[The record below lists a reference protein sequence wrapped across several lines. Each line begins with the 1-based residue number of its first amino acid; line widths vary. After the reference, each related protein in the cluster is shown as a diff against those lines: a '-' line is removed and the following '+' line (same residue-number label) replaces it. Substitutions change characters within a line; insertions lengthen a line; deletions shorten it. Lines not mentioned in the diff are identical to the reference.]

1 MNKRTALS
9 TMSVAAVVALTLSP
23 LSPAHSR
30 CTHVVDSFG
39 GYVMDSSKNC
49 VHTSSYKGP
58 ETAVECGAEA
68 PKKEMAKAPEPAPVA
83 PPPAPAPE
91 PVQSVTE
98 RITVGGKTLFAIN
111 SAKLTNDGKAAIDEV
126 VTQLA
131 TFDKIDRIAVVG
143 HTDST
148 GAASYNQA
156 LSERRAASVRD
167 YMISQGIDQALIFSS
182 GMGEESPIADNT
194 TREGRKQN
202 RRVEID
208 VSGDKVVVK

>member
-58 ETAVECGAEA
+58 ETAVECGAA
-68 PKKEMAKAPEPAPVA
+68 AKKEMAKAPEPAPVA

-91 PVQSVTE
+91 PVKSVTE
-98 RITVGGKTLFAIN
+98 RITVDGNALFAIN
-111 SAKLTNDGKAAIDEV
+111 SAALTNDGKAAIDNV
-126 VTQLA
+126 VSQLA
-131 TFDKIDRIAVVG
+131 TFDKVDSIVVTG

-148 GAASYNQA
+148 GAASYNQG

-167 YMISQGIDQALIFSS
+167 YMVSQGIDAGLITSA
-182 GMGEESPIADNT
+182 GRGEEEPVADNT
-194 TREGRKQN
+194 TRDGRKQN
-202 RRVEID
+202 RRVEVD
-208 VSGDKVVVK
+208 VSGSKVVVK

>member
-9 TMSVAAVVALTLSP
+9 TVSVAAVVALTLSP

-30 CTHVVDSFG
+30 CTHVVDSAG
-39 GYVMDSSKNC
+39 GYVMDSSKSC
-49 VHTSSYKGP
+49 VHTSSFKGP

-68 PKKEMAKAPEPAPVA
+68 PKEMVKAAAPTPVA

-98 RITVGGKTLFAIN
+98 RITVDGNATFATN
-111 SAKLTNDGKAAIDEV
+111 SAALTNDGKAAVDSVIG
-126 VTQLA
+126 QLA
-131 TFDKIDRIAVVG
+131 TFDKVDSISVTG

-148 GAASYNQA
+148 GAASYNQG

-167 YMISQGIDQALIFSS
+167 YMTSQGVDAALITSS
-182 GMGEESPIADNT
+182 GMGEENPIADNN
-194 TREGRKQN
+194 TREGRQMN
-202 RRVEID
+202 RRVEVD
-208 VSGDKVVVK
+208 VTGSKVVNK